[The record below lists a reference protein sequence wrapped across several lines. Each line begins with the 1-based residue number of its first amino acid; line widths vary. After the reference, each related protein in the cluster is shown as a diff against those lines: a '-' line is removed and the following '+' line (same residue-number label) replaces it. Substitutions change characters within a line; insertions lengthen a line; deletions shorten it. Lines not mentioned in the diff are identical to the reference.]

1 MDGRRARAVLGV
13 AEHATHDEIRRA
25 FRARALATHPDRG
38 GDRSEFELAVLAFE
52 ALRSAGADHARRSA
66 ADAEPQR
73 PRYRPFCAYD
83 TPGATRRRPTRTF
96 DDVLRVA
103 MARAAHAA
111 A

>member
-38 GDRSEFELAVLAFE
+38 GDRTEFELAVLAFE
-52 ALRSAGADHARRSA
+52 TLRSAGAHARRSTA
-66 ADAEPQR
+66 ADDPPR

-96 DDVLRVA
+96 DDILRVA